1 VVVAMGTV
9 PHEMEDYQDRLRI
22 ATPEGIT
29 VDLVLAGLGSRFV
42 AALIDL
48 AIKGALILGLAL
60 LAGVLGDLGIA
71 IFSVLFFAVYFGYD
85 IAFEVLAA
93 GRTPGKRWT
102 GLRVLRAD
110 GRPVDLLSSAIRNVV
125 RLVDGLALA
134 YLPAMISV
142 LVTKRNQRLGDI
154 AASTIVVREPRAKD
168 AADAGFARRTPRRPA
183 DKPTAPSFGGFEI
196 PAGVAPNLGAAERP
210 RANGTLDV
218 SAVTADDLAAIRSFL
233 DRRADLPWAVRS
245 DLAHRIATA
254 LTSRVGGATAGLDDE
269 DLIEAVSA
277 AKSRG

>member
-1 VVVAMGTV
+1 
-9 PHEMEDYQDRLRI
+9 MEDYQDRLRI

-48 AIKGALILGLAL
+48 TIKGALIVGVL
-60 LAGVLGDLGIA
+60 LAAGALGDLGIA
-71 IFSVLFFAVYFGYD
+71 VASVLFFAIYFGYD
-85 IAFEVLAA
+85 IAFEVLAS

-125 RLVDGLALA
+125 RLVDGLALG

-142 LVTKRNQRLGDI
+142 LVTTRNQRLGDI
-154 AASTIVVREPRAKD
+154 AASTIVVREPRKSET
-168 AADAGFARRTPRRPA
+168 ADDGFARRTTLRRPA
-183 DKPTAPSFGGFEI
+183 DRPTAPSFGGFEI
-196 PAGVAPNLGAAERP
+196 PAGVTERP
-210 RANGTLDV
+210 GPTANRHDGPLDV
-218 SAVTADDLAAIRSFL
+218 SAVTPDDLAAIRSFL
-233 DRRADLPWAVRS
+233 DRRSDLPPGVRG

-254 LTSRVGGATAGLDDE
+254 LAPRVGGAVTGLHDE
-269 DLIEAVSA
+269 DLIEQVAA
-277 AKSRG
+277 AKARG